1 MVDGGLGDAHDSSTW
16 LSAATRREQIT
27 SVRIEPDAVL
37 SSQLQLGCRIAV
49 AELGVIIKVPL
60 ISPARQTKATCP
72 CFHPPQDARA
82 SGTCARMVDI
92 VQAEG
97 LGYKSVRRRCMAL
110 ERQCFSASEA
120 MDIER
125 ESGHPGAVLLCATE
139 RGGGD
144 EELAGYL
151 LLHRAAPATVA
162 KLAVAPRYRRQ
173 GVGRALIEAALDVFR
188 KTLHDE
194 CVLQVDEANAAAQR
208 LYESVGFRVCRRRE
222 HYYCKRRSGECESG
236 VGCRHALEM
245 RLSFTPSRLGL
256 SGATTPANSTGDSSH
271 RRNP

>member
-1 MVDGGLGDAHDSSTW
+1 MFNFTKHTTPANAS
-16 LSAATRREQIT
+16 
-27 SVRIEPDAVL
+27 VL
-37 SSQLQLGCRIAV
+37 S
-49 AELGVIIKVPL
+49 
-60 ISPARQTKATCP
+60 
-72 CFHPPQDARA
+72 PPPGRARA
-82 SGTCARMVDI
+82 IRAHAMVDI

-208 LYESVGFRVCRRRE
+208 LYDSVGFRVCRRRE
-222 HYYCKRRSGECESG
+222 HYYCKRRSSECESG

-256 SGATTPANSTGDSSH
+256 SGAPTPANSTADSSR